1 MSKKIKLLIIG
12 KHSFIGSDL
21 YKYLRSK
28 IFVKKFTFEEFIK
41 LNQKYLNSFTYICN
55 CSISKEYH
63 NNIYKKKYDLDLQ
76 IINKI
81 KNLNSKFIFL
91 SSRKVYASKKNLTE
105 NSNTRPL
112 TNYSKN
118 KLISESKIKEII
130 NNKYLI
136 LRISN
141 LIGKKIYKKNNRK
154 TSNTFI
160 DNYFKFK
167 NMKNKNIYYTNDF
180 KDFLSIDQFN
190 NIFYKILKSSLVG
203 TYNVSL
209 GKKVYISEMLRAL
222 NKNISPAKFKIIQTK
237 KNDSFYLNNDKLL
250 KKIKLKIKKKDL
262 LNYCYKI

>member
-1 MSKKIKLLIIG
+1 M
-12 KHSFIGSDL
+12 
-21 YKYLRSK
+21 
-28 IFVKKFTFEEFIK
+28 E
-41 LNQKYLNSFTYICN
+41 
-55 CSISKEYH
+55 
-63 NNIYKKKYDLDLQ
+63 KKY
-76 IINKI
+76 I
-81 KNLNSKFIFL
+81 
-91 SSRKVYASKKNLTE
+91 
-105 NSNTRPL
+105 
-112 TNYSKN
+112 
-118 KLISESKIKEII
+118 
-130 NNKYLI
+130 
-136 LRISN
+136 
-141 LIGKKIYKKNNRK
+141 KKNNRK